1 MTDQKQ
7 TDGSGLKTLE
17 DLQRTVLIR
26 IVDDDAEVRD
36 ALSFM
41 LSCRGW
47 QTAAWGS
54 AEEFLKA
61 WRSTPPGCLLLDI
74 RMPGMSGLEL
84 QERMKAQNLSLPIIF
99 VTGHG
104 DVPTAVRTLKLGA
117 FDFLGKPVDA
127 EALADAIEAASRVSV
142 EASQGALPKQAVE
155 QILAEMSPREHEITE
170 LLKEGLANHDIA
182 ERLDLS
188 DRTVQGHRN
197 NIYKKLRVHNL
208 KQFLTVLEGG

>member
-99 VTGHG
+99 VTGHAMCPPQSERSNS
-104 DVPTAVRTLKLGA
+104 VLSTSLKNPLMPRRSLTLLRRQ
-117 FDFLGKPVDA
+117 
-127 EALADAIEAASRVSV
+127 AA
-142 EASQGALPKQAVE
+142 
-155 QILAEMSPREHEITE
+155 
-170 LLKEGLANHDIA
+170 
-182 ERLDLS
+182 
-188 DRTVQGHRN
+188 
-197 NIYKKLRVHNL
+197 
-208 KQFLTVLEGG
+208 

>member
-54 AEEFLKA
+54 AE
-61 WRSTPPGCLLLDI
+61 
-74 RMPGMSGLEL
+74 
-84 QERMKAQNLSLPIIF
+84 
-99 VTGHG
+99 
-104 DVPTAVRTLKLGA
+104 
-117 FDFLGKPVDA
+117 
-127 EALADAIEAASRVSV
+127 
-142 EASQGALPKQAVE
+142 
-155 QILAEMSPREHEITE
+155 
-170 LLKEGLANHDIA
+170 
-182 ERLDLS
+182 
-188 DRTVQGHRN
+188 
-197 NIYKKLRVHNL
+197 
-208 KQFLTVLEGG
+208 

>member
-47 QTAAWGS
+47 QTVAWGS

-74 RMPGMSGLEL
+74 RMLGMSGLEL

-117 FDFLGKPVDA
+117 FDFLEKPVDA

-208 KQFLTVLEGG
+208 KQFLTVLEGS

>member
-104 DVPTAVRTLKLGA
+104 DVPRSNSVLSTSLKNPLMPRRSLTLLRRQ
-117 FDFLGKPVDA
+117 
-127 EALADAIEAASRVSV
+127 AA
-142 EASQGALPKQAVE
+142 
-155 QILAEMSPREHEITE
+155 
-170 LLKEGLANHDIA
+170 
-182 ERLDLS
+182 
-188 DRTVQGHRN
+188 
-197 NIYKKLRVHNL
+197 
-208 KQFLTVLEGG
+208 

>member
-54 AEEFLKA
+54 ACPA
-61 WRSTPPGCLLLDI
+61 CPVWSSRS
-74 RMPGMSGLEL
+74 
-84 QERMKAQNLSLPIIF
+84 A
-99 VTGHG
+99 
-104 DVPTAVRTLKLGA
+104 
-117 FDFLGKPVDA
+117 
-127 EALADAIEAASRVSV
+127 
-142 EASQGALPKQAVE
+142 
-155 QILAEMSPREHEITE
+155 
-170 LLKEGLANHDIA
+170 
-182 ERLDLS
+182 
-188 DRTVQGHRN
+188 
-197 NIYKKLRVHNL
+197 
-208 KQFLTVLEGG
+208 